1 MASQPAPAESNQPR
15 SAAAEAMKA
24 VALRLFAQSGINA
37 VTVRQIAEAAGQK
50 NHAAVT
56 YYFGSKDA
64 LIREL
69 IVDGAARID
78 AARNAWLDDAEA
90 DGGPHSVEQVMSGLV
105 RTSLDNDPP
114 AGGECYNR
122 FLVGVQLV
130 NRSLFEDAVKG
141 RWNRG
146 YQRCLDHCRRLLPA
160 IAPRT
165 MNQRLLFMG
174 SAIGAI
180 LAARETELADQSR
193 HHPMWSA
200 DATLDHIAQTLAAMI
215 DQPE

>member
-1 MASQPAPAESNQPR
+1 MASQPAPAESSQPR